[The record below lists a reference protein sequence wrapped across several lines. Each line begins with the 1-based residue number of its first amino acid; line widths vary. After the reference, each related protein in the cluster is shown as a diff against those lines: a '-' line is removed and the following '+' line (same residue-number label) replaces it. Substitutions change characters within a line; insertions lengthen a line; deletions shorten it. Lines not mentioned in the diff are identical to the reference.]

1 MRSVFFSS
9 HSIFLV
15 CLLAVISPAALAQ
28 ATDSSQSGNSHQSV
42 FVVTAHDSIYEVGRQ
57 FIIEGSDS
65 VWLDSTRLQSGRDY
79 LLDRRFGTLT
89 IRRSKLLPEKA
100 DTTARHVLTVRY
112 NSLPFAFQPKYQH
125 RVPVVKIDTLTKEE
139 RTVAKPTRPF
149 SVDDLF
155 GSNLQKSGSIVRGL
169 SIGSNRDLSLSSG
182 FRMQMSGN
190 ISDNVEVIASLTDEN
205 TPIQPEGTTQTL
217 QEIDKVFVQIRG
229 SDLSAT
235 LGDFNLNLDGNEFAR
250 LSRKLQGAQAIAN
263 YRTSLGSGDVL
274 IAGATTRGKFAT
286 NQFQGLD
293 GVQGP
298 YQLTG
303 QNGERDIIAIAGTE
317 RVYVD
322 GEQMTRGELND
333 YTIDYANAEI
343 TFASRRLISAASRI
357 TVDYEYSDRQ
367 FTRNLYAIKTD
378 NKFLSDK
385 LTLSTT
391 LLREGDDKDSPI
403 DISLSDTDKTI
414 LRNAGSNRMAATE
427 SGVDSVGPGNGQYSR
442 LDTTVYSPDSLKSV
456 PVTIYKFDPGDSL
469 YALFTITFS
478 AVGPGN
484 GDYDRIAP
492 GVFQFIGIRQGSYA
506 PLRLLPMPQEY
517 SLADF
522 AAGYEVVNGVTVT
535 GEYATSN
542 FNANL
547 FSDKPDVEQTGSAS
561 KFGLALS
568 PKNIRIGELNLGSLD
583 VNLKERY
590 VNKDFVALDR
600 VNEIEFDRKWNID
613 DSVKV
618 DEVLREGDVT
628 YRPFQSL
635 ALGGGV
641 GSLTRGSEFSSDRST
656 ANLRLAGENL
666 PKVDWDLEVIKSQ
679 NSALSNSGSW
689 LRQHGS
695 AEYTMGKFTPG
706 IRYENEDRETRFQ
719 GAGQDSLEF
728 GSFRFHEIAPKLSLD
743 NIGLMSLN
751 MELGWRLEDSLAGGE
766 LREASTIFSQQ
777 YGWKLNEW
785 NSLSSSLDLR
795 IRDRAFTDVF
805 KERGNTDVRTLLVRS
820 QTRYNPFN
828 RAIESEWF
836 YEVASDRTTKL
847 ERVFQSVPVG
857 TGDYIYVGD
866 MNHNGIVDEPDFQL
880 VRFDGN
886 YVAVTVPSDQF
897 IPVTDLKTSSRIRL
911 NGSRILPPSSSI
923 GQILSTLSTET
934 IARVDEK
941 SSESDVKEIYLLHF
955 SRFLNN
961 STTLEGSNLFSQ
973 DVYFLENNPAFS
985 VRLRFLQRK
994 GLTEFTLQNERTYS
1008 REQSVRVRWSLVK
1021 EIANETDIAQKT
1033 DLLAST
1039 GASFRVRSIQ
1049 SNSLTTDWSYR
1060 PEQRFEFGFNIG
1072 VSRAINFD
1080 TTVAN
1085 INNQSVRIVYSFEA
1099 KGQVRVDF
1107 SREEVLMN
1115 RPILLFPFEL
1125 TGGKAVGKTWLWRGS
1140 FDYRFTQFIQ
1150 ATMSYDG
1157 RNEGGAQ
1164 TIHTARAEV
1173 RAFF

>member
-1 MRSVFFSS
+1 MRSLFFSS
-9 HSIFLV
+9 RSILFI
-15 CLLAVISPAALAQ
+15 CLLAVFSPAARAQ
-28 ATDSSQSGNSHQSV
+28 TTDSSRSGNSHQSV
-42 FVVTAHDSIYEVGRQ
+42 FVVTAHDSTYQLGRQ
-57 FIIEGSDS
+57 FIIEGTDS
-65 VWLDSTRLQSGRDY
+65 VWLDSTRLQSGKDY
-79 LLDRRFGTLT
+79 LLDLRFGAVT

-112 NSLPFAFQPKYQH
+112 SSLPFAFQPKYQH
-125 RVPVVKIDTLTKEE
+125 REPVVKVDTLTKEE

-169 SIGSNRDLSLSSG
+169 SIGSNRDLSLTSG

-229 SDLSAT
+229 NDMSAT

-250 LSRKLQGAQAIAN
+250 LSRKLQGGEAMAN

-274 IAGATTRGKFAT
+274 ISGATARGKFAT
-286 NQFQGLD
+286 DQFQGLD

-303 QNGERDIIAIAGTE
+303 QNGARDIVAIAGTE

-357 TVDYEYSDRQ
+357 TVDFEYSDQQ
-367 FTRNLYAIKTD
+367 FTRNFYAFKTD

-385 LTLSTT
+385 LTLGTT
-391 LLREGDDKDSPI
+391 FLREGDDMNSPI
-403 DISLSDTDKTI
+403 EVTLNDTDKTV
-414 LRNAGSNRMAATE
+414 LGNAGSNRLAATE
-427 SGVDSVGPGNGQYSR
+427 SGVDSVGPGKGQYSR
-442 LDTTVYSPDSLKSV
+442 LDSMVYSPDSLKLV
-456 PVTIYKFDPGDSL
+456 PLTIYRFNPQDSL
-469 YALFTITFS
+469 NAVYTITFS
-478 AVGPGN
+478 DVGAGN
-484 GDYDRIAP
+484 GDYVRIAP
-492 GVFQFIGIRQGSYA
+492 GLFQFIGVRQANYA
-506 PLRLLPMPQEY
+506 PVRLLPMPQEY
-517 SLADF
+517 ELADF
-522 AAGYEVVNGVTVT
+522 AAGYEVVNGLKVT
-535 GEYATSN
+535 GEYATSK

-547 FSDKPDVEQTGSAS
+547 FSDKPGVAEIGSAS
-561 KFGLALS
+561 KFGLAFS
-568 PKNIRIGELNLGSLD
+568 PNNIRVGGLNLGSLD
-583 VNLKERY
+583 VILDERY

-600 VNEIEFDRKWNID
+600 VDEVEFARKWDIV
-613 DSVKV
+613 DSAKV
-618 DEVLREGDVT
+618 DETLREGNVT
-628 YRPFQSL
+628 YRPLQSL
-635 ALGGGV
+635 SVGGGF
-641 GSLTRGSEFSSDRST
+641 GSLTRGSQFSSDRST
-656 ANLRLAGENL
+656 ENIRLAGENL
-666 PKVDWDLEVIKSQ
+666 PKVDYTLEDI
-679 NSALSNSGSW
+679 NSENTALSNSGSW
-689 LRQHGS
+689 LRQRGS
-695 AEYTMGKFTPG
+695 AEYAIGKFTPG
-706 IRYENEDRETRFQ
+706 IRYESEDRETWFQ
-719 GAGQDSLEF
+719 GAGQDTLVF

-743 NIGLMSLN
+743 KIGLMSFN
-751 MELGWRLEDSLAGGE
+751 MELGWRLEDSLAAGA

-777 YGWKLNEW
+777 YGWKLSEW
-785 NSLSSSLDLR
+785 SSLSSSLDLR
-795 IRDRAFTDVF
+795 LRDRTFTDDF
-805 KERGNTDVRTLLVRS
+805 KQRGNTDVKTLLVRS
-820 QTRYNPFN
+820 QTRYSPFD

-836 YEVASDRTTKL
+836 YEVASDRTAKL
-847 ERVFQSVPVG
+847 ERVYQSVPIG
-857 TGDYIYVGD
+857 TGNYIYLGD
-866 MNHNGIVDEPDFQL
+866 VNHNGIMDDPDFQL

-886 YVAVTVPSDQF
+886 YVAVTIPSDQF
-897 IPVTDLKTSSRIRL
+897 IPVTDLKTSSRIRI
-911 NGSRILPPSSSI
+911 NGSRIMAPSSSL
-923 GQILSTLSTET
+923 GQVLSTLSTET

-955 SRFLNN
+955 SRFLND

-973 DVYFLENNPAFS
+973 DVYFLENSRAFS

-994 GLTEFTLQNERTYS
+994 GLTDFTLQDERTYS

-1021 EIANETDIAQKT
+1021 EIANQTDIAQKT

-1039 GASFRVRSIQ
+1039 GASSRIRSI
-1049 SNSLTTDWSYR
+1049 SSSSLTTDWSYR
-1060 PEQRFEFGFNIG
+1060 PEQKFELGFNIG

-1085 INNQSVRIVYSFEA
+1085 INNQTVRLVYSFEA
-1099 KGQVRVDF
+1099 KGQVRLDF
-1107 SREEVLMN
+1107 SREEVQMN
-1115 RPILLFPFEL
+1115 RQLLLFPFEL
-1125 TGGKAVGKTWLWRGS
+1125 TGGLPVGMTWLWRVS

-1157 RNEGGAQ
+1157 RNEAGGQ